1 MKFKFYSRGEL
12 NMPEIYECF
21 FGLAHFAKLFAS
33 EDKSFLQA
41 LKEFER
47 KNEIEMAQNRLK
59 LYTDYGYTSE
69 FEHEYC

>member
-1 MKFKFYSRGEL
+1 
-12 NMPEIYECF
+12 MPEIYECF
-21 FGLAHFAKLFAS
+21 YGLAQLTKLFAT

-47 KNEIEMAQNRLK
+47 KSEIEMAQNRLK

-69 FEHEYC
+69 FQEMYL